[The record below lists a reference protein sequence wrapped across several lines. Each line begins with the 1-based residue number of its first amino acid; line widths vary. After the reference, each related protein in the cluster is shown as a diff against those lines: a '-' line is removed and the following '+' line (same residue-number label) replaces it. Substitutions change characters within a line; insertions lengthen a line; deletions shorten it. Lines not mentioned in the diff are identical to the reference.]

1 MIPVP
6 GGPGDIPPGPEQPMP
21 APRGGEP
28 VSLVFHAMEELD
40 SVKRAVAALV
50 KRLDALER
58 RVAALESP
66 RA

>member
-1 MIPVP
+1 M
-6 GGPGDIPPGPEQPMP
+6 
-21 APRGGEP
+21 
-28 VSLVFHAMEELD
+28 SLVFHAMEEMD

-50 KRLDALER
+50 KRLDALEQ